1 MAPSGV
7 DDGSVPR
14 IVRAY
19 DASRRWF
26 EASLTV
32 ARGVFVGAW
41 LGLLDRTALHA
52 TDELYYRRTR
62 MYHDEQYNL
71 SGFFPWEVQAFER
84 HFQSCQ
90 SVLVT
95 SAGGGREV
103 VALERRGLAVAAFEC
118 HPGLA
123 QRANELLRREGLTAR
138 VTLAPRD
145 ECPSDTPTCDGAI
158 IGWTSYTLMQHASTR
173 VRFLKQ
179 LRAHLRGGAPLLV
192 SVFARREALRYLRIV
207 TATANV
213 LRALRGRQKA
223 ELGDDLVPNFVHHF
237 TEDELAA
244 ELEAGGFRLAEF
256 SRVGSP
262 HAIAYAAGAVDDAS
276 VQGSASDE
284 EEAES
289 SCGQVAT
296 EQPRDAPTGFDLR
309 DTPHL

>member
-1 MAPSGV
+1 M
-7 DDGSVPR
+7 DDGRVPWR
-14 IVRAY
+14 VRAY
-19 DASRRWF
+19 DTSRRWF
-26 EASLTV
+26 EGSIAI
-32 ARGVFVGAW
+32 ARGVFIGTW
-41 LGLLDRTALHA
+41 LGLLDRAALHA
-52 TDELYYRRTR
+52 IDELYYRRTR

-71 SGFFPWEVQAFER
+71 SGFFPWEVQAFDR
-84 HFQSCQ
+84 HFQGCQ

-118 HPGLA
+118 HPGLT
-123 QRANELLRREGLTAR
+123 QTANELLQREGFTTR
-138 VTLAPRD
+138 VALVPRD
-145 ECPSDTPTCDGAI
+145 ECPSDIPTCDGAI

-179 LRAHLRGGAPLLV
+179 LRAHLRNGAPLLV

-207 TATANV
+207 TASANV

-237 TEDELAA
+237 TEDELAV

-262 HAIAYAAGAVDDAS
+262 HAIAHAVGAVGDPS
-276 VQGSASDE
+276 MHGSTSDE
-284 EEAES
+284 EVAES
-289 SCGQVAT
+289 SCGHVAT
-296 EQPRDAPTGFDLR
+296 EQPRDVPTGFDLR